1 MFLFLNILY
10 GCVYSLYTY
19 FDVKDYEIEGDSVY
33 SYYHACTFEICIY
46 QVIWLLS
53 IIKEKSNY
61 WKLGRKAN
69 YYEILLLK
77 VIIAHKLTD
86 ILNDKTYLEMGYM
99 FWHHV
104 TCIFLC
110 LSIFRFP
117 KSIQY
122 GICAFTTAE
131 IGSGLYCLYYLFPG
145 SEGVKY
151 AYGYGMTLS
160 NIASVFFCTIA
171 VGGNPSV
178 IFWWKVAFVV
188 IDGYLMYLREK
199 SIKYVLYASGISG
212 MPLF

>member
-1 MFLFLNILY
+1 MGMFEFFKESSTVFVFLNILY

-19 FDVKDYEIEGDSVY
+19 FDIKDYEIEGDSVY
-33 SYYHACTFEICIY
+33 SYYHACAFEICIY

-86 ILNDKTYLEMGYM
+86 VLNDKTYLEMGYI

-110 LSIFRFP
+110 LSIVCRFS
-117 KSIQY
+117 K
-122 GICAFTTAE
+122 
-131 IGSGLYCLYYLFPG
+131 
-145 SEGVKY
+145 
-151 AYGYGMTLS
+151 
-160 NIASVFFCTIA
+160 
-171 VGGNPSV
+171 
-178 IFWWKVAFVV
+178 
-188 IDGYLMYLREK
+188 
-199 SIKYVLYASGISG
+199 
-212 MPLF
+212 